1 MDYSVCLSV
10 LETLSRHIFLL
21 LCFQNRA
28 QDEQN
33 VNGHRGELNP
43 NRQQEEPKEPTRGH
57 PRPGSKPSIRPNAMK
72 NRGKQLEAL
81 KLMEERIQRLQ
92 V

>member
-1 MDYSVCLSV
+1 M
-10 LETLSRHIFLL
+10 
-21 LCFQNRA
+21 
-28 QDEQN
+28 
-33 VNGHRGELNP
+33 NGNSKGDLNAR
-43 NRQQEEPKEPTRGH
+43 RQQEEPKEPVRVH

-81 KLMEERIQRLQ
+81 KQMEERIQRLQ